1 MKPPRAPA
9 LHGVELLRFVCAFAV
24 LMWHY
29 QHFAFVAYQAH
40 DFDPARQPFHALLGF
55 FYRYGLYGVRVFWC
69 ISGCIFFW
77 QYGAAIAARGV
88 TAGRFFVLR
97 FSRLY
102 PLHLATLLLVA
113 LLQALYFGVHQYYF
127 VYRDN
132 GAASFLLQ
140 LPMASNWFDGERAA
154 SFNGPIWS
162 VSLELL
168 AYLFFFAWTR
178 LAGAGAAATAAVA
191 LAAGLAWQFAGWP
204 VLECLLYF
212 YLGGLVALGHGAL
225 QSAPRRRALMA
236 AMGLL
241 ATLLALVLAA
251 TWRGA
256 LGVTAVL
263 LLGTPL
269 VLALLLALRPRG
281 EAAARGLETLGNL
294 TYSSYLLHFPLQV
307 GIALACGLIGVA
319 VPWSSPWLW
328 LLFVGAT
335 LGLAHLC
342 YRWFEMPA
350 QRWLRG
356 R

>member
-1 MKPPRAPA
+1 LKPSRAPA

-29 QHFAFVAYQAH
+29 QHFSFVAYQAH

-140 LPMASNWFDGERAA
+140 LPMASNWFDGERPA

-191 LAAGLAWQFAGWP
+191 LAAGLAWRLAGWP

-225 QSAPRRRALMA
+225 RLARWRPA
-236 AMGLL
+236 LL
-241 ATLLALVLAA
+241 AALAALLVLVLAA
-251 TWRGA
+251 AWHGA

-263 LLGTPL
+263 LLATPAA
-269 VLALLLALRPRG
+269 LALLLALPVRG
-281 EAAARGLETLGNL
+281 AALARGFDALGNL
-294 TYSSYLLHFPLQV
+294 TYASYLLHFPLQV
-307 GIALACGLIGVA
+307 GIALACGALGMA
-319 VPWSSPWLW
+319 VPWASPWLW
-328 LLFVGAT
+328 LGFVGAT

-342 YRWFEMPA
+342 HRWFEMPA
-350 QRWLRG
+350 QRWLRA
-356 R
+356 RQS

>member
-1 MKPPRAPA
+1 MTRRRAPA
-9 LHGVELLRFVCAFAV
+9 LHGIELLRFVCAFAV

-29 QHFAFVAYQAH
+29 QHFSFIDYQPQH
-40 DFDPARQPFHALLGF
+40 FDPARQPLHAVLGF

-69 ISGCIFFW
+69 ISGCVFFW
-77 QYGAAIAARGV
+77 QYGAAVAAREV
-88 TAGRFFVLR
+88 SAWRFAVLR

-113 LLQALYFGVHQYYF
+113 GLQALYFGLHGYYF

-132 GAASFLLQ
+132 SAASFLLQ
-140 LPMASNWFDGERAA
+140 LPMASNWWDGERPA

-168 AYLFFFAWTR
+168 AYLFFFVWSR
-178 LAGAGAAATAAVA
+178 LAGVGLAATGAVA
-191 LAAGLAWQFAGWP
+191 LAAGLAWRWGAGPWS
-204 VLECLLYF
+204 ECLLYF

-225 QSAPRRRALMA
+225 RAAGWRRALLA
-236 AMGLL
+236 A
-241 ATLLALVLAA
+241 AALLALAA
-251 TWRGA
+251 AAWRGA
-256 LGVTAVL
+256 LGVTPVL

-269 VLALLLALRPRG
+269 VLLLLLAWRPR
-281 EAAARGLETLGNL
+281 AAAAHGLHALGNL
-294 TYSSYLLHFPLQV
+294 TYASYLLHFPLQV
-307 GIALACGLIGVA
+307 AIALACGLLGMV
-319 VPWSSPWLW
+319 VPWASVWLW

-335 LGLAHLC
+335 LALAHLC

-356 R
+356 A